1 MAAGGVAN
9 DRRGA
14 SDLIANAIEHAPL
27 DPGHWRGDPRK
38 LRGVDSDAARKVSIK
53 FHLAANFI
61 SLKDLLQQSGR
72 NPQITLAIGQN
83 TTAEGEPDIPRS
95 GTCASGAQ
103 FVPSK
108 NVYQSC
114 WSFICPWWKTV
125 IPPAQPTAEGEPD
138 IRMVVISKS
147 LDQFVPSKTEKKAV
161 GCHRT
166 LGGRHK

>member
-38 LRGVDSDAARKVSIK
+38 PRGVDSDAARKVSIK
-53 FHLAANFI
+53 FHLAANLL

-83 TTAEGEPDIPRS
+83 TTAEGEAVIPTFFTCVSSSQFAPS
-95 GTCASGAQ
+95 GEY
-103 FVPSK
+103 
-108 NVYQSC
+108 VYQSS
-114 WSFICPWWKTV
+114 WSFICP
-125 IPPAQPTAEGEPD
+125 
-138 IRMVVISKS
+138 
-147 LDQFVPSKTEKKAV
+147 
-161 GCHRT
+161 
-166 LGGRHK
+166 